1 MRRAGHAKP
10 VQEEVHRTDYPDLED
25 NHSRIGE
32 VVKKARNHMDAHPRA
47 ALAGARLVC
56 RDFSSRPSAV
66 RFPRLVSDALVL
78 TGPAA
83 KYSRSGFLHIWTGPR
98 QTPCNPPGTPRMEIQ
113 RIFGEALVLTGLA
126 GKFPKSRVSGHF
138 ERTWADQSKPVHQ
151 SAVQVQADRLVEPI
165 SAMIVLTRGRR
176 LSILERRP
184 SSTKNLTCTS
194 PCLG

>member
-1 MRRAGHAKP
+1 VQPKRRHGRSRTASRHSSRQPMRRAGHAKP

-98 QTPCNPPGTPRMEIQ
+98 QTPCNPPGPP
-113 RIFGEALVLTGLA
+113 AW
-126 GKFPKSRVSGHF
+126 KFNAF
-138 ERTWADQSKPVHQ
+138 
-151 SAVQVQADRLVEPI
+151 SA
-165 SAMIVLTRGRR
+165 RR
-176 LSILERRP
+176 LCLPALRASSQNPEFLDILRGLGQT
-184 SSTKNLTCTS
+184 SQSLSTNPRYRFK
-194 PCLG
+194 PIGW